1 MRVKLYQ
8 ALAMPDA
15 MEQVRRDL
23 GKDALILTTRRTPGG
38 VEVTAAVEAESEPAS
53 PAIEPHRLAALE
65 YHRLP
70 PAIARKLEA
79 GPLPFALCAAFRFG
93 HVRLA
98 AGSQPLLI
106 VGPPGSGKTL
116 TVARLAA
123 RLVVRGVRP
132 LVITADDRRAG
143 AVEQLA
149 TFTRVLGLRLVATS
163 DPVALKRAI
172 ADRQDDAPVL
182 IDAPGLDAFAAVL
195 IDAPGLDAFAA
206 KDRDELRVL
215 SEISKAAVALALPA
229 GTDACEAADLA
240 GAYAAANATLLV
252 ATRLDLARRLGGVL
266 AAAAAGLGLA
276 EAGIGPGVADGL
288 VPMTPSFLAE
298 RLLRIPPTAE
308 RRS

>member
-1 MRVKLYQ
+1 MRVKLYH
-8 ALAMPDA
+8 ALGMPDA

-23 GKDALILTTRRTPGG
+23 GEDALILTTRRTSEG
-38 VEVTAAVEAESEPAS
+38 VEVTAAVEANDEPAP
-53 PAIEPHRLAALE
+53 PAVEPHRLAALE

-70 PAIARKLEA
+70 LAIARKLEA
-79 GPLPFALCAAFRFG
+79 GPLPFALSAAFRFG
-93 HVRLA
+93 RVSLA

-106 VGPPGSGKTL
+106 VGAPGSGKTL

-149 TFTRVLGLRLVATS
+149 TFTRVLGLRLLATS
-163 DPVALKRAI
+163 DPVALKRTI
-172 ADRQDDAPVL
+172 ADRRDDAP
-182 IDAPGLDAFAAVL
+182 VL

-215 SEISKAAVALALPA
+215 SEISKAAVALVLPA

-288 VPMTPSFLAE
+288 VPMTPSFLAR
-298 RLLRIPPTAE
+298 RLLCIPPTVE